1 MKSILIF
8 ILSILSFTTFS
19 QIKVTNT
26 GYSVVFIDVIERGE
40 IKILRMNICGEY
52 ESVNILKNEKPNEL
66 KLVFNNNTYINLKLL
81 DDNFTND
88 DYIFYWTGNYRLSKD
103 DINFLETFLLKEWN
117 LLFKYYQVTEDIKT
131 KNSLKFYNYINK
143 KCINEETK

>member
-1 MKSILIF
+1 MKGILIF

-88 DYIFYWTGNYRLSKD
+88 DYIFYWTGNYGLSKD